1 MKLGLYSITYLG
13 LWYRDIGY
21 AHQQAHL
28 AAEFMRDLI
37 ASADRSEPLSALNTT
52 TGATIDATTGATSGR
67 PA

>member
-13 LWYRDIGY
+13 LGIGY
-21 AHQQAHL
+21 AHQQAQL

-37 ASADRSEPLSALNTT
+37 ASADRSEPPAASNTT
-52 TGATIDATTGATSGR
+52 TGAASGR